1 MSTYRA
7 GGDLLPRGRVLKTG
21 SQVWRVG
28 HVARPLDY
36 QPTAY
41 LPDPR
46 TGRFDDPLREYRTL
60 YCARHQS
67 VALRESLQQFRHSTE
82 TLSKL
87 KAIYGAAGIPPAKV
101 PDDWRATHVLA
112 PARIQ
117 HTRGMGLVGYE
128 EPGLLRT
135 LEEGF
140 AEFLDSRKVKSLDIP
155 LLRSKDR
162 IVSQL
167 FGRFLYSQ
175 GYAGIVFESGIPPG
189 GACVALFERRARLR
203 GRGPVRPLDAPLPAL
218 QTVCKEL
225 GLILG

>member
-1 MSTYRA
+1 MGQVA
-7 GGDLLPRGRVLKTG
+7 G
-21 SQVWRVG
+21 
-28 HVARPLDY
+28 PLDY
-36 QPTAY
+36 PPAGY

-46 TGRFDDPLREYRTL
+46 SGRFDDPLKEYRTL

-67 VALRESLQQFRHSTE
+67 VALRESLQEFKHSTE

-87 KAIYGAAGIPPAKV
+87 KSVYGASGIPPAKL

-112 PARIQ
+112 PARI
-117 HTRGMGLVGYE
+117 RLAPGAELVGYE

-140 AEFLDSRKVKSLDIP
+140 AEFLDSQNITSLDIP
-155 LLRSKDR
+155 ALRSKDR

-175 GYAGIVFESGIPPG
+175 GYTGIVFESGIPPG
-189 GACVALFERRARLR
+189 GACVALFEGRAWLEAN
-203 GRGPVRPLDAPLPAL
+203 GPERSLTESLPAL
-218 QTVCKEL
+218 RTVCREL
-225 GLILG
+225 GLLLS

>member
-1 MSTYRA
+1 
-7 GGDLLPRGRVLKTG
+7 
-21 SQVWRVG
+21 VG
-28 HVARPLDY
+28 HIARPVDY
-36 QPTAY
+36 PPAAY

-46 TGRFDDPLREYRTL
+46 SGRFDDPLKEYRTL

-87 KAIYGAAGIPPAKV
+87 KSVYGAVYGAVGVPPAKV
-101 PDDWRATHVLA
+101 PDDWRAAHVLA
-112 PARIQ
+112 PARI
-117 HTRGMGLVGYE
+117 RLAPGSELVGYE

-140 AEFLDSRKVKSLDIP
+140 AEFLDSQKITSLDIP
-155 LLRSKDR
+155 ALRSKDR

-189 GACVALFERRARLR
+189 GASVALFEGRAWLEAT
-203 GRGPVRPLDAPLPAL
+203 GPARPLSASLSTL
-218 QTVCKEL
+218 RTVCGEF
-225 GLILG
+225 GLALS

>member
-1 MSTYRA
+1 MGPA
-7 GGDLLPRGRVLKTG
+7 
-21 SQVWRVG
+21 
-28 HVARPLDY
+28 AAPLDY
-36 QPTAY
+36 PPAAY

-46 TGRFDDPLREYRTL
+46 SGRFDDPLKEYRTL

-67 VALRESLQQFRHSTE
+67 VALRESLQEFRHSTE

-87 KAIYGAAGIPPAKV
+87 KSVYSASDMPAAKV
-101 PDDWRATHVLA
+101 PDDWRATRVLA
-112 PARIQ
+112 PARIRLAPG
-117 HTRGMGLVGYE
+117 TELVGYE

-140 AEFLDSRKVKSLDIP
+140 AEFLDSQKITSLDIP
-155 LLRSKDR
+155 ALRSKDR

-189 GACVALFERRARLR
+189 GPCVTLFEGRAWLEANGAERSL
-203 GRGPVRPLDAPLPAL
+203 AESLPAL
-218 QTVCKEL
+218 RTVCREL
-225 GLILG
+225 GLLLS